1 MSAETLSVGDLLFE
15 VQRSSRRKTL
25 GLTVDRS
32 GELKLYAPETT
43 PSEQLEKWAKSR
55 LLWVYQKLAIKEAS
69 RPLPR
74 PVGYVSGDAVYYLG
88 RSYRVRFVADQ
99 AGPVHC
105 RAGWLELRQSDR
117 ADAHTRIREWFQATG
132 GHWIKERVK
141 LLSNRYGLLPSTVE
155 ILDLGNRWGSCSA
168 TGRVNFNWRL
178 LQFPIRLIDYVI
190 THELV
195 HLVEPHHND
204 DYWRRLEGLMPDYA
218 DRKAKLLE
226 ATREYDR
233 V

>member
-1 MSAETLSVGDLLFE
+1 MSAETLPVGDLLFE

-25 GLTVDRS
+25 GLTVDRA
-32 GELKLYAPETT
+32 GELKLYAPETV
-43 PSEQLEKWAKSR
+43 PREQLEKWVKSR

-69 RPLPR
+69 LPLPR
-74 PVGYVSGDAVYYLG
+74 PAGYVSGDAIYYLG
-88 RSYRVRFVADQ
+88 RSYRVRFVANT

-105 RAGWLELRQSDR
+105 RAGWLELS
-117 ADAHTRIREWFQATG
+117 ASENAEAPARIREWFQTTG
-132 GHWIKERVK
+132 GHWLKERVK
-141 LLSNRYGLLPSTVE
+141 LLSERYGLVPSAVE
-155 ILDLGNRWGSCSA
+155 VLDLGNRWGSCSA
-168 TGRVNFNWRL
+168 TGRLNFNWRL

-195 HLVEPHHND
+195 HLKVPHHND
-204 DYWRRLEGLMPDYA
+204 DYWRRLEALMPDYP

>member
-1 MSAETLSVGDLLFE
+1 MSTETLSVGDLLFE
-15 VQRSSRRKTL
+15 VQRSTRRKTL

-43 PSEQLEKWAKSR
+43 PREQLEKWVRSH

-74 PVGYVSGDAVYYLG
+74 PAEYVSGDAIYYLG
-88 RSYRVRFVADQ
+88 RSYRVRFVASQ
-99 AGPVHC
+99 AARVHC
-105 RAGWLELRQSDR
+105 GTGWLELRLSDK
-117 ADAHTRIREWFQATG
+117 ADAQARIREWFQTTG
-132 GHWIKERVK
+132 GHWIRERVK
-141 LLSNRYGLLPSTVE
+141 LLSGRFGLVPSAVE
-155 ILDLGNRWGSCSA
+155 ILELGNRWGSCSA
-168 TGRVNFNWRL
+168 AGRLNFNWRL

-195 HLVEPHHND
+195 HLAEPHHND

-218 DRKAKLLE
+218 GRKAQLLE

>member
-1 MSAETLSVGDLLFE
+1 MSAETLSVCDLLFE

-25 GLTVDRS
+25 ELTVDRS
-32 GELKLYAPETT
+32 GELKLYAPEAT
-43 PSEQLEKWAKSR
+43 PREHLEKWVKSR

-69 RPLPR
+69 LPIPR
-74 PVGYVSGDAVYYLG
+74 PAGYVSGDAVYYLG

-99 AGPVHC
+99 EVAVHC
-105 RAGWLELRQSDR
+105 RAGWLELRLSDK
-117 ADAHTRIREWFQATG
+117 ADAETRIKEWFQVTG
-132 GHWIKERVK
+132 GHWIKERVR
-141 LLSNRYGLLPSTVE
+141 LLSDRYGLLPSTVE

-168 TGRVNFNWRL
+168 AGRLNFNWRL

-195 HLVEPHHND
+195 HLVEPYHND
-204 DYWRRLEGLMPDYA
+204 DYWRRLEGLLPDYA
-218 DRKAKLLE
+218 DRKARLLE

-233 V
+233 A